1 MAGAQPPERP
11 PHGDAPRR
19 RVRPRTASDLP
30 GLDLAERQSWQ
41 NFLDAALRLWPTLDR
56 HLAGTDRLCLV
67 DIQVL
72 DVLVSSSTGSARL
85 RELADTLDP
94 TASQLTK
101 RIRNLEERGLVR
113 RELSPTG
120 GRTVAVQ
127 ITDDGRT
134 LVEHATLNY
143 VQGVRTHLFGALSR
157 RQVVTIAENCQRI
170 SGALNPPDSRV
181 R

>member
-1 MAGAQPPERP
+1 MAGAQPPER

-56 HLAGTDRLCLV
+56 HLAGTDQLCLV

-72 DVLVSSSTGSARL
+72 DVLVSSPTGSARM

-101 RIRNLEERGLVR
+101 RIRNLEARGLVR

-120 GRTVAVQ
+120 ARTVTVQ
-127 ITDDGRT
+127 ITDDGRIM
-134 LVEHATLNY
+134 VERATMTY
-143 VQGVRTHLFGALSR
+143 VQGVRTHLVGALTR
-157 RQVVTIAENCQRI
+157 RQAVTIEENCQRI
-170 SGALNPPDSRV
+170 SSALNPSDNRV